1 MQDGQSITETE
12 KEDGNGL
19 DTSSPARGAETDIN
33 FDTLAPKS
41 DSTTI
46 TQLQEETASPTDIG
60 GIGQQQEPVCKHCPA
75 KDARIT
81 ELEETVRAHTFIK
94 SAEEL
99 MHKSTDGYQQLEF
112 SVSCELLRQHMVYFN
127 GINGAIPDRV
137 WFNGK
142 FNHKTGEVVN
152 VRIVGRTDTDST
164 DTSRMTP

>member
-19 DTSSPARGAETDIN
+19 DTSSPARGAETDII
-33 FDTLAPKS
+33 FDTLSPKS

-127 GINGAIPDRV
+127 GINGPLPDSV

-142 FNHKTGEVVN
+142 FDYRTGKVEG
-152 VRIVGRTDTDST
+152 RIGRTTGT
-164 DTSRMTP
+164 DTTDVSRMTP